1 MSSSSTLNLLALST
15 ESSTEE
21 QLPVNDAPLVH
32 RSTRGSK
39 SVENAVYAYI
49 RAIRTLGRTTVNTI
63 EIAAALSIPVSKVN
77 AALDALKRKGVR
89 VV

>member
-1 MSSSSTLNLLALST
+1 MKCSSTLNCLVLST
-15 ESSTEE
+15 DYTREKV
-21 QLPVNDAPLVH
+21 QVDLLPPSR

-39 SVENAVYAYI
+39 SVESAVYAYI

-77 AALDALKRKGVR
+77 AALDALRRKGVR
-89 VV
+89 VA